1 MEERIIKLI
10 QKNYPI
16 TIKEIAERIGVG
28 IEKVKM
34 EIIKLQKKGI
44 VDVDILPDKT
54 FVRLIR
60 YDIRFFGERNQYRFI
75 KKKKEKVKGRKN
87 NGNEIMYA

>member
-87 NGNEIMYA
+87 NGDEIMYA